1 MEDWSRL
8 FQGPIMLSAKEG
20 SNYKAQYLKT
30 VDLEQK
36 VGMKQK
42 DTDIGKE
49 WGIANFVYCAERCG
63 LDYRPALPCVPVK

>member
-1 MEDWSRL
+1 
-8 FQGPIMLSAKEG
+8 MLLAKEG
-20 SNYKAQYLKT
+20 SNYKAWYLKT

-49 WGIANFVYCAERCG
+49 WGAANFVYLC
-63 LDYRPALPCVPVK
+63 